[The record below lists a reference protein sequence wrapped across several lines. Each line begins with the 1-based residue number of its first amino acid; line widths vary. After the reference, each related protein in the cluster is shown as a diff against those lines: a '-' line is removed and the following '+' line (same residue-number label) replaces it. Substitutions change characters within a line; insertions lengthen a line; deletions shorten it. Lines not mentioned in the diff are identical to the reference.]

1 MDAQALL
8 QPVRHRPGQ
17 GAHLM
22 DVVNLSVQ
30 HSAAVVFRHFDIQGL
45 EPAPGGLA
53 HNAHDTAGPDIQ
65 GENQIPLLGS

>member
-1 MDAQALL
+1 
-8 QPVRHRPGQ
+8 
-17 GAHLM
+17 M